1 MKTKKVLNGKSY
13 AGNPR
18 VRFDEGDVAS
28 AATPRRG
35 SLLYKTVSNR
45 VRCIKAAALLAAIG
59 GTVFT
64 QSANA
69 AAETHEINGVNWT
82 FCERNDSA
90 LTITLGA
97 NDANTDASISNP
109 AKAIDPSLSIDVADI
124 PWKVTIDDKV
134 YTVTKIGRY
143 AFNWCTNLTG
153 TLTIPDEVIR
163 IGRAAFA
170 NSGLKS
176 IATLGGVETLDG
188 YAFQNTGSAANP
200 FPDLS
205 NVKAYTM
212 SGSGNGINHVFE
224 SARYSGAVYLH
235 SGSTTLPGRYSFKDC
250 VNLTGVCCIGPATVE
265 SGTQT
270 YETFGRYGTFNGAT
284 SLKVVF
290 VGLNTKAGSSSIA
303 WLNGVT
309 GCKVIVPDNGYWS
322 TPNVGANN
330 EAIYY
335 GGSTGLGIDADND
348 AKNVA
353 ISVANA
359 SALEKALEIA
369 PLFNEVFGWEVRIV
383 VPSGIDMSGG
393 AVAGGLFAA
402 NKLPAVFAVKTQAQ
416 LEKVLAAV
424 PSTSLLAIDP
434 TGATESL
441 TMPQDRAVW
450 VYLAGNGQY
459 RKIKGMVIIV
469 R

>member
-1 MKTKKVLNGKSY
+1 M
-13 AGNPR
+13 R
-18 VRFDEGDVAS
+18 
-28 AATPRRG
+28 
-35 SLLYKTVSNR
+35 TVSSKL
-45 VRCIKAAALLAAIG
+45 RCIKVVAILAAIG
-59 GTVFT
+59 GTAFT

-97 NDANTDASISNP
+97 HDASEDKSITDP
-109 AKAIDPSLSIDVADI
+109 AKAIDTSLSIDVADI
-124 PWKVTIDDKV
+124 PWKVTIDDMV

-143 AFNWCTNLTG
+143 AFNSCANLTG
-153 TLTIPDEVIR
+153 TLTIPDEVIH

-170 NSGLKS
+170 NSGLEH
-176 IATLGGVETLDG
+176 IASLGGVETLDS
-188 YAFQNTGSAANP
+188 YAFQNTGSAAYP

-205 NVKAYTM
+205 KVRVYNKT
-212 SGSGNGINHVFE
+212 GSGAGVNHAFE
-224 SARYSGAVYLH
+224 NARYSGVAYLW
-235 SGSTTLPGRYSFKDC
+235 SGSPNHVPGRYSFSGC
-250 VNLTGVCCIGPATVE
+250 SNLVGVCCMGPATVQ

-270 YETFGRYGTFNGAT
+270 YTIIGRYYSFKDAT

-290 VGLNTKAGSSSIA
+290 AGPNTKAGAVTSTTYL
-303 WLNGVT
+303 WLEGVA
-309 GCKVIVPDNGYWS
+309 GCKVVIPANGYWDS
-322 TPNVGANN
+322 PDVGSGN

-348 AKNVA
+348 AKKVA
-353 ISVANA
+353 ISAANA
-359 SALEKALEIA
+359 SALEKALELA
-369 PLFNEVFGWEVRIV
+369 PLFNEVFGWEVRID

-393 AVAGGLFAA
+393 AVDGGLFAA

-434 TGATESL
+434 TGATEKL
-441 TMPQDRAVW
+441 VLPGDRSAW
-450 VYLAGNGQY
+450 VYLPANGQY
-459 RKIKGMVIIV
+459 RKLGGLVISF

>member
-1 MKTKKVLNGKSY
+1 M
-13 AGNPR
+13 
-18 VRFDEGDVAS
+18 
-28 AATPRRG
+28 
-35 SLLYKTVSNR
+35 KTVSSR
-45 VRCIKAAALLAAIG
+45 VKCIKVAALMAAMG
-59 GTVFT
+59 STAFT

-82 FCERNDSA
+82 FCERNDTE

-97 NDANTDASISNP
+97 NDASEDKSITNP
-109 AKAIDPSLSIDVADI
+109 AKAIDTSLSIDVADI

-153 TLTIPDEVIR
+153 TLTIPDEVKR
-163 IGRAAFA
+163 VGRAAFA

-176 IATLGGVETLDG
+176 IASLGGVEKLDG

-205 NVKAYTM
+205 NVNAYTM
-212 SGSGNGINHVFE
+212 SGTGNGINHVFE
-224 SARYSGAVYLH
+224 SARYSGAVYLY

-322 TPNVGANN
+322 SPNVGADN

-348 AKNVA
+348 AKKVA
-353 ISVANA
+353 ISAADA
-359 SALEKALEIA
+359 SALEKALELA
-369 PLFNEVFGWEVRIV
+369 PLFNEVFGWEVRID

-416 LEKVLAAV
+416 LDKVLAAV
-424 PSTSLLAIDP
+424 PPAALLAIDP
-434 TGATESL
+434 TGASEEL
-441 TMPQDRAVW
+441 TLPEDRAAW
-450 VYLAGNGQY
+450 IYAPGKSKCRRQKSG
-459 RKIKGMVIIV
+459 IIIIV
-469 R
+469 K

>member
-1 MKTKKVLNGKSY
+1 M
-13 AGNPR
+13 
-18 VRFDEGDVAS
+18 
-28 AATPRRG
+28 
-35 SLLYKTVSNR
+35 KTVSSR
-45 VRCIKAAALLAAIG
+45 VKCIKVAALMAAMG
-59 GTVFT
+59 STAFT

-97 NDANTDASISNP
+97 NDASKDEGISNP
-109 AKAIDPSLSIDVADI
+109 AKAIDPSLSIDAADI
-124 PWKVTIDDKV
+124 PWKVTIEDKE

-153 TLTIPDEVIR
+153 TLTIPNEVTR
-163 IGRAAFA
+163 VGRAAFA
-170 NSGLKS
+170 NSGLEN
-176 IATLGGVETLDG
+176 IATLGGVVTLDS
-188 YAFQNTGSAANP
+188 YAFQNTGSAAYP

-205 NVKAYTM
+205 NMTSYTAT
-212 SGSGNGINHVFE
+212 GSGAGINHAFE
-224 SARYSGAVYLH
+224 KARYSGVAYLY
-235 SGSTTLPGRYSFKDC
+235 SGNNTVPGRYSFSSC
-250 VNLTGVCCIGPATVE
+250 SNLVGVCCMGPATVQ

-270 YETFGRYGTFNGAT
+270 YTTIGRYCSFKDAT

-290 VGLNTKAGSSSIA
+290 AGPNTKAGGNTASSKTYH
-303 WLNGVT
+303 WLEGVA
-309 GCKVIVPDNGYWS
+309 GCKVVIPANGYWGS
-322 TPNVGANN
+322 PDVGSGN

-348 AKNVA
+348 AKKVA
-353 ISVANA
+353 ISAADA
-359 SALEKALEIA
+359 SALEKALELA
-369 PLFNEVFGWEVRIV
+369 PLFNEVFGWEVRID

-393 AVAGGLFAA
+393 AVDGGLFAA

-424 PSTSLLAIDP
+424 PPTSLLAIDP

-459 RKIKGMVIIV
+459 RKIKGLVIMFH
-469 R
+469 

>member
-1 MKTKKVLNGKSY
+1 MLYYCRVGHYAVLGQLQQKGNKTM
-13 AGNPR
+13 R
-18 VRFDEGDVAS
+18 
-28 AATPRRG
+28 
-35 SLLYKTVSNR
+35 TVSSK
-45 VRCIKAAALLAAIG
+45 VRCIKVVAILAAIG
-59 GTVFT
+59 GAAFT

-82 FCERNDSA
+82 FCERDDSA

-97 NDANTDASISNP
+97 NDASKDASITNP
-109 AKAIDPSLSIDVADI
+109 AKAIDPSLSIDAADI
-124 PWKVTIDDKV
+124 PWKVTIEDKV

-143 AFNWCTNLTG
+143 AFNVCANLTG
-153 TLTIPDEVIR
+153 TLTIPDEVTR
-163 IGRAAFA
+163 VGRAAFA
-170 NSGLKS
+170 NSGLEN
-176 IATLGGVETLDG
+176 IASLGGVETLDS
-188 YAFQNTGSAANP
+188 YAFQNTGSAAYP

-205 NVKAYTM
+205 NVMTYTKT
-212 SGSGNGINHVFE
+212 GSGNGVNHAFE
-224 SARYSGAVYLH
+224 NARYSGVAYLYP
-235 SGSTTLPGRYSFKDC
+235 GENTVPGRYSFSGC
-250 VNLTGVCCIGPATVE
+250 SNLVGVCCMGPATVQ

-270 YETFGRYGTFNGAT
+270 YTTIGRYYSFKDAT

-290 VGLNTKAGSSSIA
+290 AGPNTKAGAVSSTTYH
-303 WLNGVT
+303 WLEGVA
-309 GCKVIVPDNGYWS
+309 GCKVVIPANGYWDS
-322 TPNVGANN
+322 PDVGSGN

-348 AKNVA
+348 AKKVA
-353 ISVANA
+353 ISAADA
-359 SALEKALEIA
+359 SALEKALELA
-369 PLFNEVFGWEVRIV
+369 PLFNEVFGWEMRID

-393 AVAGGLFAA
+393 AVDGGLFAA

-459 RKIKGMVIIV
+459 RKIKGLVIMFH
-469 R
+469 